1 MAISQC
7 VTAVDS
13 RGHELLAHGV
23 PAFPLA
29 CYHDNLAL
37 CPVPWHWH
45 DELEAV
51 VVERGRC
58 VVGAGAQK
66 FVLSPGEGYFVNAG
80 VLHAAWDLDAS
91 GCRFHSV
98 VFHPRL
104 VGGSL
109 DSAFWHRYLQP
120 LLECAPFKELK
131 LTPAVP
137 WHARALRA
145 VEQAWQSAVEEPPGY
160 EFAARQ
166 ALSDLVLALC
176 LHMPAAPV
184 RPGAKALR
192 DAGRIKLML
201 AYIHAHYA
209 EALTTAR
216 IARSAAISESEC
228 LRCFRHTI
236 GATPIQYLRQ
246 LRIQKAAELL
256 LGTGAKVS
264 EIAAQCG
271 FQEMSYFAKT
281 FRELRGLSPTEFRL
295 RRGQAGG

>member
-23 PAFPLA
+23 PSFPLA

-131 LTPAVP
+131 LTPA
-137 WHARALRA
+137 A
-145 VEQAWQSAVEEPPGY
+145 
-160 EFAARQ
+160 
-166 ALSDLVLALC
+166 
-176 LHMPAAPV
+176 
-184 RPGAKALR
+184 
-192 DAGRIKLML
+192 
-201 AYIHAHYA
+201 
-209 EALTTAR
+209 
-216 IARSAAISESEC
+216 
-228 LRCFRHTI
+228 
-236 GATPIQYLRQ
+236 
-246 LRIQKAAELL
+246 
-256 LGTGAKVS
+256 
-264 EIAAQCG
+264 
-271 FQEMSYFAKT
+271 
-281 FRELRGLSPTEFRL
+281 
-295 RRGQAGG
+295 RRGAGLAKRR